1 MDGLFGLWISLGV
14 LAGLG
19 LLALIVSA
27 IQTFKEK
34 FDRNFFLTGTAWG
47 LFLGGVLFIWG
58 FISGLEGS
66 ATLVDLL
73 TFQVMGNPA
82 ASWLFYWGLIILMIA
97 WITNIRASSFWWG
110 TYQNIIQ
117 TAVVLG
123 LSVILVVG
131 AVLLGDKMKKK
142 A

>member
-34 FDRNFFLTGTAWG
+34 FDRNFFMTGTAWG

-82 ASWLFYWGLIILMIA
+82 ASWLFYWGVIILMIA
-97 WITNIRASSFWWG
+97 GGINIRASSFWWG
-110 TYQNIIQ
+110 TFQNIVQ
-117 TAVVLG
+117 GAVVIG
-123 LSVILVVG
+123 LSVILVAG
-131 AVLLGDKMKKK
+131 AVLLGDKIKRKT
-142 A
+142 